1 MFRFFTVI
9 VTFRPQGMPHNHI
22 KNFLFPWIMLDT
34 IKILLFLPFQ
44 KKPSLCLHALCYIH
58 HFAHSHRRRSTF
70 PPSPRVESFPILF
83 CNALESTQ
91 LHYYLTVQVHDLINP
106 AVSKCLSG
114 LPASSESL
122 EPSADRA
129 SPKQPILVFH
139 IVTQSGLEH
148 LRSEWLGTSYASTP
162 RMSSI

>member
-1 MFRFFTVI
+1 
-9 VTFRPQGMPHNHI
+9 MPHNHI
-22 KNFLFPWIMLDT
+22 KIFYFHGLCWIQSRS
-34 IKILLFLPFQ
+34 FSFYPF
-44 KKPSLCLHALCYIH
+44 KKNH
-58 HFAHSHRRRSTF
+58 HFASMRCVTFIILPTVIADAQHSRHL
-70 PPSPRVESFPILF
+70 P

-162 RMSSI
+162 RMSSIWTVPRPLVIKEPTG